1 MTNWLLR
8 TFIKNSDRS
17 EDPKVRAAIGILSG
31 IVGIV
36 CNVLLCGGKLAV
48 GIATGS
54 VSITADAMNNL
65 SDATSSVVT
74 MLGFRLA
81 ERPADEEHPFGHAR
95 YEYLSGLAVSA
106 LILII
111 GVELAKSSLDKVLHP
126 AAVEFGWTTAAV
138 LVGSILVKLWMS
150 LFNTRLSK
158 TIHSATLAATAAD
171 SRNDVIT
178 TSAVLLAALIEHF
191 TAFRADGWMG
201 LAVSCFILYSG
212 VGLAKDT
219 ISPLL
224 GENADPELREKIVD
238 NIRACPKVL
247 GFHDLMVHDYGPGQ
261 RFASIHVEMDRRE
274 DPMEC
279 HEIIDDLERECL
291 KSHGVHLVIHYD
303 PIVTD
308 DPELDRMHVRVE
320 QLLHTYDI
328 RLGVHDFRMVPG
340 KGHVNLIFDV
350 VLPTDLR
357 GQEADITAAL
367 EKALNQGSGVTY
379 YPVITFDQSSFN

>member
-8 TFIKNSDRS
+8 TFIKNSDHS

-138 LVGSILVKLWMS
+138 LGGSILVKLWMS

-158 TIHSATLAATAAD
+158 TIHSATLAATEYRSKKELDGPVRLVEAGSDCCACCGTHLARTGEVGLIKIISAQHYKTGMRLAVACGRRAYDAVAAICAD
-171 SRNDVIT
+171 AEAAGRMLSAPAGSLTPAVENRQNGEAALKQRIAALQNALADAYVQAAAPDRP
-178 TSAVLLAALIEHF
+178 AVLWAEGADGDGLRRIAMAVCAGTNQVACAIAPGGQGLSYALAAPDGTDAHALGRALNE
-191 TAFRADGWMG
+191 AFAGRGGGKPAFCQGSLAQPG
-201 LAVSCFILYSG
+201 LTPDV
-212 VGLAKDT
+212 V
-219 ISPLL
+219 
-224 GENADPELREKIVD
+224 REK
-238 NIRACPKVL
+238 L
-247 GFHDLMVHDYGPGQ
+247 
-261 RFASIHVEMDRRE
+261 S
-274 DPMEC
+274 
-279 HEIIDDLERECL
+279 
-291 KSHGVHLVIHYD
+291 
-303 PIVTD
+303 T
-308 DPELDRMHVRVE
+308 
-320 QLLHTYDI
+320 LL
-328 RLGVHDFRMVPG
+328 
-340 KGHVNLIFDV
+340 
-350 VLPTDLR
+350 
-357 GQEADITAAL
+357 
-367 EKALNQGSGVTY
+367 
-379 YPVITFDQSSFN
+379 